1 MKNGSLSGEYAKMSK
16 ICVSH
21 LTALL
26 PAFYTVMMTPLRHL
40 QSSKFR
46 NTLLDTWSVGDDV
59 MSCDHHMTIMCQEPA
74 PRILALSENCIIER
88 DPSTYIVVT
97 IRPLSEVQCICI
109 VLYRDVVSLM

>member
-1 MKNGSLSGEYAKMSK
+1 MQKFQKS
-16 ICVSH
+16 VSNCS
-21 LTALL
+21 
-26 PAFYTVMMTPLRHL
+26 PSCFFTVMMTPLRHL